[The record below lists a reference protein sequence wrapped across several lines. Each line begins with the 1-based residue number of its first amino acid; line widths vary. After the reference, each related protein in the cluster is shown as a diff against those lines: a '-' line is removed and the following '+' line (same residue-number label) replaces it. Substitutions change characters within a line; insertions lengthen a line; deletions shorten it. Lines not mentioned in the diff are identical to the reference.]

1 MPHRLNEYFQ
11 FLFPGVFLMTRHNR
25 RRADDPEDF
34 DPSEIRFDESVPAQH
49 CSEHSGNMEFY
60 RTVNTKLNWCLGG
73 VGFILTVLLGFAKIV
88 YDSGRAEALL
98 SASVTQNTVD
108 IAKINQTL
116 PVIMQQ
122 LNDHENTLRFWQ
134 NAEKF
139 VHGTGI
145 EQHHVD
151 ELKGKRN

>member
-1 MPHRLNEYFQ
+1 
-11 FLFPGVFLMTRHNR
+11 
-25 RRADDPEDF
+25 
-34 DPSEIRFDESVPAQH
+34 
-49 CSEHSGNMEFY
+49 
-60 RTVNTKLNWCLGG
+60 
-73 VGFILTVLLGFAKIV
+73 
-88 YDSGRAEALL
+88 L
-98 SASVTQNTVD
+98 SASVAQNTVD